1 MIDAIQVAIDFGT
14 QPAARHRVIGAPAH
28 ADGLP
33 MLIYLR
39 LQRAAVGAVVR
50 ACAIHNAQVTRLF
63 NIWKRLECHVPSFR
77 CRFDLLVLS
86 LLYTMGGRYVTSQFL
101 FNSLKDTAQ
110 SPTCFSHKNLI

>member
-1 MIDAIQVAIDFGT
+1 MTTNGSLPAAGPHAIPGAIDFGT

-33 MLIYLR
+33 IRIYLR

-77 CRFDLLVLS
+77 YWLYFPALS
-86 LLYTMGGRYVTSQFL
+86 LLYNMGDRYVTSQFL
-101 FNSLKDTAQ
+101 LR
-110 SPTCFSHKNLI
+110 